1 MNQRWLVDQTEWRAP
16 CPRIVS
22 AKRHHYSW
30 WWGSSPTGGS
40 SLLNWRELYS
50 HSWTSD
56 LLTPR
61 SQVYPKQPRLISLP
75 VGSSFIINVCECVRA
90 FLPFISLIETPSV
103 VSGFGDAQ
111 VSKRF
116 TWNNL
121 SRVIY
126 SQSWK
131 WNSSFLAESIS
142 QNVWLLGY
150 SLMVHQFTR

>member
-131 WNSSFLAESIS
+131 WNLSFLAESIS